1 MASEIGWVDTTG
13 NAFVSILLAEG
24 QTMEFLIETGFNGE
38 LMLPFGVAQ
47 NLSLPITGEENYLV
61 VGGETLTSPTSI
73 AQISYLG
80 TIRVA
85 EVILSSGPDQ
95 LIGTELLRGTLL
107 KIDYINRLV
116 EIEKP

>member
-1 MASEIGWVDTTG
+1 MASEIGWIDTTG

-24 QTMEFLIETGFNGE
+24 QTIEFLIDTGFNGE
-38 LMLPFGVAQ
+38 LMLPFGVAE
-47 NLSLPITGEENYLV
+47 NLNLP
-61 VGGETLTSPTSI
+61 
-73 AQISYLG
+73 
-80 TIRVA
+80 TIRAA

-107 KIDYINRLV
+107 KIDYINHLV